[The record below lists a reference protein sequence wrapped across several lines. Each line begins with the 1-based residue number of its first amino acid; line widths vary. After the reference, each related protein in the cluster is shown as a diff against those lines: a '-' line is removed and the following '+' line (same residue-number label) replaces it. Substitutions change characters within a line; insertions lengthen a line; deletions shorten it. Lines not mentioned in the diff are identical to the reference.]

1 MAHARPLPC
10 VLNLQ
15 PSTRPPLV
23 FRAPPHAS
31 PVSHP
36 LLLRSSLHVLLSTP
50 TQVAAVT
57 CTEVEKVASIPSEI
71 ADVDGF
77 SFLGIE
83 AVATDK
89 AAHQLQHT
97 SALEVAAKVATS
109 ASVAVGAMNN
119 CQNCVYVRRVCAC
132 MGRERCLYGYG
143 QSRGEQRRSSRSL
156 CLVFAARPRV
166 RVFAP
171 RRLMRWLPLASLPG
185 ASLPSTS
192 RLPTCHKPSTMRC
205 WSVCESVAPCTHPQ
219 TLAPVLYLTL
229 PFRVTTTQTHAS
241 LPARTGSRAHQAGV
255 PVPVAEYLCRD
266 FLEGGRGGRG
276 EAVRGGKLQSR
287 NSAMYTTRV

>member
-1 MAHARPLPC
+1 
-10 VLNLQ
+10 
-15 PSTRPPLV
+15 
-23 FRAPPHAS
+23 
-31 PVSHP
+31 
-36 LLLRSSLHVLLSTP
+36 
-50 TQVAAVT
+50 
-57 CTEVEKVASIPSEI
+57 
-71 ADVDGF
+71 
-77 SFLGIE
+77 
-83 AVATDK
+83 
-89 AAHQLQHT
+89 
-97 SALEVAAKVATS
+97 VAAKVATS

-205 WSVCESVAPCTHPQ
+205 WSVCESVAPCTHPHRHGPPFFTSPFHFASPQ
-219 TLAPVLYLTL
+219 HKRTLRFPHAQVLERIKQGYQYLL
-229 PFRVTTTQTHAS
+229 PSICVEIFSKEGAAAGEKPYGVVS
-241 LPARTGSRAHQAGV
+241 CSRGIRRCILRA
-255 PVPVAEYLCRD
+255 C
-266 FLEGGRGGRG
+266 
-276 EAVRGGKLQSR
+276 
-287 NSAMYTTRV
+287 NS